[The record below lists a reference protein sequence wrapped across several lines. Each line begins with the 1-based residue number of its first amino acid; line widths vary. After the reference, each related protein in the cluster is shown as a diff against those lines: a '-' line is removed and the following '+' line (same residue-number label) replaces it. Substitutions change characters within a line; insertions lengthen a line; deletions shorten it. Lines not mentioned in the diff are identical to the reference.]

1 MTERVRRDSEPYLR
15 QFLDLVVK
23 ETGAKTISVIAHSMG
38 NKPLLDV
45 LKDMKSAAPEGVVIS
60 QIILAAP
67 DVDADN
73 FTNLAQ
79 AIKGFAK
86 GVTLYA
92 ASNDRALI
100 ASRNIWGK
108 YRAGDV
114 PASGPLVL
122 PGIDTIDV
130 TAASTDV
137 FTLNHSEYAENN
149 ALLSDIGKLI
159 ESGLR
164 PPDVRFDKLKPVTS
178 SKGSYWRYAV
188 P

>member
-1 MTERVRRDSEPYLR
+1 MLPPTTARSSSRATSGASTER
-15 QFLDLVVK
+15 
-23 ETGAKTISVIAHSMG
+23 ETCQ
-38 NKPLLDV
+38 P
-45 LKDMKSAAPEGVVIS
+45 
-60 QIILAAP
+60 
-67 DVDADN
+67 
-73 FTNLAQ
+73 
-79 AIKGFAK
+79 
-86 GVTLYA
+86 
-92 ASNDRALI
+92 
-100 ASRNIWGK
+100 
-108 YRAGDV
+108 AGR
-114 PASGPLVL
+114 LVL